1 MCRPSVVALLLDVM
15 LLAVATCAPGRAQE
29 DAAPAANGLASLLP
43 AETVL
48 FVECDDLR
56 ALVDATLT
64 LAHPLPAPAQL
75 GQLALTAA
83 VLATFGTTLHGVIA
97 DLAPAQVAFAVA
109 LAKDGR
115 PVPVLLARVPDE
127 EEARARAG
135 RIEKLGVY
143 VGEGICA
150 LFPTPGDVERW
161 RRFVQS
167 DHPRLADEPA
177 LRDLPALPTPGLR
190 AWIDVARLRR
200 ERNLY
205 GNLDPGGRFFFG
217 PIATAL
223 ERGHHLR
230 VTLHVDGDRLRLE
243 ADLDATAIGVGPVAS
258 LFAAGT
264 GARPRLPPV
273 QGALAVLEVD
283 RSLRNYLQHLDD
295 LLSEPVATRVRSE
308 AANLDL
314 IVGGGSFVD
323 ELLGGVVEPLRF
335 VVVAAPP
342 PTPTTDDEATDDE
355 APPARPRVD
364 LPGMAL
370 VAKVET
376 ERAEQLL
383 HRGFYRF
390 AAIFSAQRAQQQLPP
405 RMPQVVRDGEL
416 RLHVMRGPAFPGVG
430 EPPTGEQI
438 EATLVFAHGHAV
450 LATTLACARQVVAAL
465 ARGDRVAG
473 EGAAREET
481 LHGDVLRLHG
491 APIADYLRC
500 NSGAITLG
508 RVLDEGE
515 TLAQARRFVDGLAA
529 AIALLDALELRIE
542 PGPARTRARLDL
554 RRAWR

>member
-1 MCRPSVVALLLDVM
+1 MRRPLLAALVLDV
-15 LLAVATCAPGRAQE
+15 LVLAAATCAAGRAQT
-29 DAAPAANGLASLLP
+29 DAAPAGNGLASLLP

-56 ALVDATLT
+56 ALVDATLA

-83 VLATFGTTLHGVIA
+83 VLATFGTTLHGAIA
-97 DLAPAQVAFAVA
+97 DLAPAQVAFALV
-109 LAKDGR
+109 LPKDGR
-115 PVPVLLARVPDE
+115 PVTVLLARVTD
-127 EEARARAG
+127 EARARA
-135 RIEKLGVY
+135 RAARLANLGVY

-161 RRFVQS
+161 RRFVPS

-177 LRDLPALPTPGLR
+177 LRAAPALPTPGLR
-190 AWIDVARLRR
+190 AWFDVARLRR
-200 ERNLY
+200 DRKLY
-205 GNLDPGGRFFFG
+205 DDLDPGGRFFFG

-223 ERGHHLR
+223 ARGNALH
-230 VTLHVDGDRLRLE
+230 VALHVDAERLRVE
-243 ADLDATAIGVGPVAS
+243 ADLDATAIGGEPAAL

-264 GARPRLPPV
+264 AARRGLPSVPDS
-273 QGALAVLEVD
+273 LAVFEVD
-283 RSLRNYLQHLDD
+283 RSLRNYLQHLDA
-295 LLSEPVATRVRSE
+295 LLPEPVATRVRGE

-323 ELLGGVVEPLRF
+323 ELLSGVAEPMHF
-335 VVVAAPP
+335 VVVGAPV
-342 PTPTTDDEATDDE
+342 PTRRSDDATDDE

-383 HRGFYRF
+383 NRGFYRF

-405 RMPQVVRDGEL
+405 RLPQVVREGDL

-430 EPPTGEQI
+430 DPPTGEQI

-450 LATTLACARQVVAAL
+450 LATTPTCARQVVAAL
-465 ARGDRVAG
+465 AAGAG
-473 EGAAREET
+473 EGTGGDA
-481 LHGDVLRLHG
+481 LHGDVVRFRG
-491 APIADYLRC
+491 APIADYLRR
-500 NSGAITLG
+500 NAGSMTLG

-515 TLAQARRFVDGLAA
+515 TLAQARRFVDG
-529 AIALLDALELRIE
+529 IATAVALIDTFEVRIE
-542 PGPARTRARLDL
+542 PGAVRTLARLDV

>member
-1 MCRPSVVALLLDVM
+1 MCRPSVVTLLL
-15 LLAVATCAPGRAQE
+15 AAATCAPGRAQA

-48 FVECDDLR
+48 FVECADLR
-56 ALVDATLT
+56 ALLDAILV

-83 VLATFGTTLHGVIA
+83 VVATFGTTLHGVIA
-97 DLAPAQVAFAVA
+97 DLAPAQVAFAVV
-109 LAKDGR
+109 LPKDGR

-127 EEARARAG
+127 AAARARAAK
-135 RIEKLGVY
+135 IERLGVY

-161 RRFVQS
+161 QRFVPS

-177 LRDLPALPTPGLR
+177 LRGAPALPTPGLR
-190 AWIDVARLRR
+190 AWFDVARLRR

-205 GNLDPGGRFFFG
+205 ESLDPGGRFFFG

-223 ERGHHLR
+223 ERGENLHA
-230 VTLHVDGDRLRLE
+230 VLHVDAESLRLE
-243 ADLDATAIGVGPVAS
+243 ADLDATAIGVEPVAS
-258 LFAAGT
+258 LFAAGSA
-264 GARPRLPPV
+264 ARPCLPPV
-273 QGALAVLEVD
+273 PGALAVFEID

-295 LLSEPVATRVRSE
+295 LLPEPVATRVRGE

-323 ELLGGVVEPLRF
+323 ELLGGVTEPLRF
-335 VVVAAPP
+335 VVVAAP
-342 PTPTTDDEATDDE
+342 TPATDDE
-355 APPARPRVD
+355 APDDEATADQAPPARARID

-383 HRGFYRF
+383 NRGFYRF
-390 AAIFSAQRAQQQLPP
+390 AAILSAQRAQEQLPP
-405 RMPQVVRDGEL
+405 RMPQVVHDGDL

-450 LATTLACARQVVAAL
+450 LATTPTCARQVVAAL

-473 EGAAREET
+473 EEAVREEP
-481 LHGDVLRLHG
+481 LRGDVLRLRG
-491 APIADYLRC
+491 APIADYLRR
-500 NSGAITLG
+500 NDGSLTLG

-515 TLAQARRFVDGLAA
+515 TLAQARRFVDGIAT
-529 AIALLDALELRIE
+529 AIALIDTLELRVE
-542 PGPARTRARLDL
+542 PGPTSTRARLDL
-554 RRAWR
+554 RRTQR